1 MRKWLPGDDLQT
13 GNNTDEMCLL
23 SNLLVLNG
31 LTLRVC
37 HESVVAGRAAIGVS
51 LLNEHINIL

>member
-1 MRKWLPGDDLQT
+1 MVELYVCVMRKWLPGDLQT

-37 HESVVAGRAAIGVS
+37 HVSVVA
-51 LLNEHINIL
+51 